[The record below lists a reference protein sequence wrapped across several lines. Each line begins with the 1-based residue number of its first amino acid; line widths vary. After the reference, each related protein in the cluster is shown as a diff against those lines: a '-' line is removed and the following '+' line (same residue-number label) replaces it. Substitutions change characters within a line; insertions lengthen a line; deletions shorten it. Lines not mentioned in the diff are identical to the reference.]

1 MFLEGPLPYLSCQ
14 LKYECYCNIKKLEI
28 SMIMMNDVIMIEQRQ
43 QTSSKRLRFAE
54 YSSLLITEQKSDK
67 EMRDVWYTKQD
78 IAKFKKNAM
87 YTSKALRKTKTAK
100 VSTRCAYD
108 MYDTINTISI
118 ILTNT
123 FFFTSSIHHSSCNR

>member
-1 MFLEGPLPYLSCQ
+1 
-14 LKYECYCNIKKLEI
+14 
-28 SMIMMNDVIMIEQRQ
+28 MNDVIMIEQRQ

-78 IAKFKKNAM
+78 IAKFKKSAM

-108 MYDTINTISI
+108 MYDIVHDM

-123 FFFTSSIHHSSCNR
+123 ISFFTSSIHNT